1 MASVNQFQEDST
13 SIRVPN
19 LYRKLGIPNNNAS
32 RPPLP
37 KDSSQ
42 QNKKTPRRQTLFVPS
57 NPDTIRNLQRQNTFQ
72 QGQRRNSASALKVE
86 VLINPSRDPKR
97 TSTPKS
103 RFIQNFVQNL
113 KEKENDRTQY

>member
-1 MASVNQFQEDST
+1 MASVNQIQEGSN

-19 LYRKLGIPNNNAS
+19 LYRKLGIPNNNAL

-42 QNKKTPRRQTLFVPS
+42 VGKKTPRRQTLFVPS
-57 NPDTIRNLQRQNTFQ
+57 NQDTIRNLQRQHTFQ
-72 QGQRRNSASALKVE
+72 LGQRRNSASALKVE
-86 VLINPSRDPKR
+86 VLVNPLREAKR